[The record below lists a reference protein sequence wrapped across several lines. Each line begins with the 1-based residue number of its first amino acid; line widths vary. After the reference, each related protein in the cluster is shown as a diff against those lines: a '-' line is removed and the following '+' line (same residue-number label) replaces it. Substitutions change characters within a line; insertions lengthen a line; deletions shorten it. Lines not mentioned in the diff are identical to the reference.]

1 MVLSHSSRVQ
11 LFATLRT
18 IACQAPLSMGFSRQE
33 YWSWLPFPPPGDLP
47 SPVIELGSP
56 ALKADS
62 LPIDWAMEFPSGSDV
77 KNLPAMKI
85 PWRWE
90 WLLTAVFLPGDSYGQ
105 RRLVGYNPWSH
116 TESETTEQSI
126 SILQMHI
133 FVLIFVLHNS
143 CP

>member
-1 MVLSHSSRVQ
+1 MKVKSLSRVQ
-11 LFATLRT
+11 LFAALRT

-33 YWSWLPFPPPGDLP
+33 YWSGLLFPPPGDLP
-47 SPVIELGSP
+47 SPVTELWSP

-62 LPIDWAMEFPSGSDV
+62 LPIEPWSSPVAQMV

-85 PWRWE
+85 PWKWE
-90 WLLTAVFLPGDSYGQ
+90 WLPTPVFLPGDSYGQ